1 MYATCIPGSNVTAV
15 QHLNKMLDTLQ
26 SCADKDEMITME
38 KICRHQALEERYM
51 ALEHEREMAKIRLAE
66 SRLRFQQ
73 DKLRVEAAAYGQP
86 QNGGGDDNDN
96 NDNKM
101 RDNFEDIPNE
111 DDM

>member
-1 MYATCIPGSNVTAV
+1 MTAA
-15 QHLNKMLDTLQ
+15 QRLNKMLDTLQ
-26 SCADKDEMITME
+26 SRMDKDEMITME
-38 KICRHQALEERYM
+38 KICSHQVLEERHM

-86 QNGGGDDNDN
+86 QNGGGDDNGNDDN
-96 NDNKM
+96 EM
-101 RDNFEDIPNE
+101 CDNFKDIPNE

>member
-1 MYATCIPGSNVTAV
+1 MTAA
-15 QHLNKMLDTLQ
+15 QRLNKMLDTLQ
-26 SCADKDEMITME
+26 SRADKDKMIAME
-38 KICRHQALEERYM
+38 KIRSHQVLEERRM

-86 QNGGGDDNDN
+86 QNGSGDNNGNDDNE
-96 NDNKM
+96 M